1 MDEKDGK
8 KTEPAWLELGP
19 AHGIGNA
26 RLKLSAPTQLKLG
39 PSHGQA
45 DAKLGVTAGTII
57 AASSAVVGP
66 SEPQPQ
72 SVAEGLGVLSWV
84 FAGAVGGYD
93 VGNSVGGFPGGLAGA
108 AVGAAGACAVV
119 RVEPVRER
127 AFKFVRWL
135 SDDRKP
141 DEEP

>member
-8 KTEPAWLELGP
+8 KTEPAWLEVGP
-19 AHGIGNA
+19 AHGIGSA
-26 RLKLSAPTQLKLG
+26 SLKLSAPTQLKLG

-72 SVAEGLGVLSWV
+72 SIPEGLGVLSWV
-84 FAGAVGGYD
+84 GGCAFGGYE
-93 VGNSVGGFPGGLAGA
+93 VGASVGGIPGAFAGA
-108 AVGAAGACAVV
+108 AVGFVGACAVV

-141 DEEP
+141 DQEP